1 MAEPRQRPLGRMAL
15 LLVLVVLA
23 MTSALA
29 AYAMSVKLRNL
40 PIVSP
45 PPEAGGPDPTQRLKL
60 LLALV
65 LAAVLAIL
73 AFVVGAYLF
82 IRLGRS
88 LMEKPVSDGPTEFVD
103 VWSQYRVSQEEI
115 DAVDAVPDYDGEDD
129 ELPPPT
135 DDGDGTDQD
144 DDDSQDE
151 R

>member
-103 VWSQYRVSQEEI
+103 AWSSYRVTQEEI
-115 DAVDAVPDYDGEDD
+115 DAVDAVPDYDRSDD
-129 ELPPPT
+129 DLPPPA

>member
-1 MAEPRQRPLGRMAL
+1 MGERAQRPLGRMAL

-23 MTSALA
+23 LTSALI
-29 AYAMSVKLRNL
+29 AYAMSVKLGSL
-40 PIVSP
+40 PIVAP

-65 LAAVLAIL
+65 LASVLAIL

-88 LMEKPVSDGPTEFVD
+88 VMEKPVSDGPTEFVD
-103 VWSQYRVSQEEI
+103 AWSSYRVSQEEI
-115 DAVDAVPDYDGEDD
+115 DAVDVGPDFDGGADD
-129 ELPPPT
+129 LPPA
-135 DDGDGTDQD
+135 DDNGNETDQD
-144 DDDSQDE
+144 DPGSQDE